1 MFKLPNILYV
11 CDNTFHKTV
20 NSLSFHQKC
29 LTPADKHEIGYFSIR
44 FENWKSCFS
53 SCLCLC
59 FDRITFFFKVFWCPQ
74 ALVEIKDRSHVVV
87 MCLCSVLSCDLCSVG
102 WLIEALME
110 SVWKR
115 NHKCRA
121 VSFRSDVP
129 PPKLMVWKFTPNV
142 GSHQSELAC
151 AQQKDPLWSLW
162 TLLRSPRRFEPDV
175 AGANETHY
183 TIFTSSERERRLK
196 FYLINWVEEE
206 EGGGGGFTQ
215 YWACGGKH
223 ERCERLVC
231 VFFYAPWSQ
240 IGKKLLGPQ
249 EDSGAALEFTDCVFT
264 KGKRACFR
272 HDPVPS
278 LLEGNGVFWLF
289 TVGCVAK
296 IKKSWKATGSCLQC
310 FVVKCVFILIP
321 KLSHVISLSPTL
333 QNLNRLYWYVNTYK
347 ELEWLQFLSLLSK
360 FQEQ

>member
-1 MFKLPNILYV
+1 MFPPQINGL
-11 CDNTFHKTV
+11 
-20 NSLSFHQKC
+20 
-29 LTPADKHEIGYFSIR
+29 EIH
-44 FENWKSCFS
+44 
-53 SCLCLC
+53 
-59 FDRITFFFKVFWCPQ
+59 T
-74 ALVEIKDRSHVVV
+74 
-87 MCLCSVLSCDLCSVG
+87 
-102 WLIEALME
+102 
-110 SVWKR
+110 
-115 NHKCRA
+115 KCRESPVGAGMCSAEGSPVIFVNTAEVTSA
-121 VSFRSDVP
+121 VWARCSRSKWNPLHHFYEFRKGETIEILSH
-129 PPKLMVWKFTPNV
+129 KL
-142 GSHQSELAC
+142 
-151 AQQKDPLWSLW
+151 
-162 TLLRSPRRFEPDV
+162 
-175 AGANETHY
+175 
-183 TIFTSSERERRLK
+183 
-196 FYLINWVEEE
+196 
-206 EGGGGGFTQ
+206 GGGRGGWWGGFTQ

-360 FQEQ
+360 LQEQ